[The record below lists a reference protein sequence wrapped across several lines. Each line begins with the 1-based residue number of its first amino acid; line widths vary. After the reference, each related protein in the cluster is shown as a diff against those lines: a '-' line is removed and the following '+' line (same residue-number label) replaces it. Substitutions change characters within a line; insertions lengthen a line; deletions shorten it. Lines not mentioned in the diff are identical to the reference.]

1 MLEISCHGSNLI
13 KLGHSCKI
21 VFFMF
26 RIPEDD
32 KLKSEDNDEDAQPGR
47 YNVEFTLD
55 SDVKCNVKIFY
66 FATEEIANGHLR

>member
-1 MLEISCHGSNLI
+1 
-13 KLGHSCKI
+13 
-21 VFFMF
+21 MF